1 MGKLFDVNAYLQEAS
16 KLSKVTPC
24 ALAVGV
30 WLMVPDHRAMF
41 FVLTAA
47 APDPLGDYMRALGQ
61 RVYLAGS
68 KRDVD
73 AILCM
78 ETMAG
83 PVINR

>member
-1 MGKLFDVNAYLQEAS
+1 MFDVNEYLQTAARTA
-16 KLSKVTPC
+16 KVEPC
-24 ALAVGV
+24 ALADGV

-41 FVLTAA
+41 FVLTAV

-61 RVYLAGS
+61 RVYLAAS